1 VLPIQISPSKDA
13 SILVPILHEAE
24 EGDEHILAAIE
35 DASNAAYL
43 AQNAD
48 EAVGAFVMQWAQ
60 DESEILYIATTPQ
73 VRGQGYGKA
82 IIHWI
87 IDEARRRSIGEIWV
101 GTANAGLDN
110 IAFYQKCG
118 FRMDSVRKD
127 YFDYFPAPIYENGI
141 RIRDMLMLK
150 LVVADVINDVS
161 HP

>member
-1 VLPIQISPSKDA
+1 MPLT
-13 SILVPILHEAE
+13 LPILHK
-24 EGDEHILAAIE
+24 
-35 DASNAAYL
+35 
-43 AQNAD
+43 
-48 EAVGAFVMQWAQ
+48 MPMRQWAQ